1 MKKLSVNH
9 DFVGIRLD
17 KFLLKHNI
25 GFALAQKLIR
35 QKQIKVNDRKVP
47 AAHRLCLG
55 DDVEIYADLLAS
67 SPNGQTKIK
76 KSNPEVLKK
85 IKESII
91 FQDKNLIAINKP
103 QGLAVQ
109 GGSGI
114 NFSVDDALSF
124 LKFDLEEVPKLV
136 HRLDKDTSGILLIAR
151 NRASAD
157 LLTDAFRNKTI
168 SKVYLALVK
177 GIPSK
182 AEGKIDI
189 AIAKRYHGQEEKVY
203 PDKDGKEAI
212 TYYKVL
218 ESDPDLNCSLL
229 ELRPVTGRTHQ
240 LRVHCKEIG
249 HPIIGDGK
257 YGGKSAFI
265 DGLPDRLCLHAWRI
279 TIDDFFGEK
288 LDIKTNKP
296 PFCALI

>member
-9 DFVGIRLD
+9 DLVGIRLD

-25 GFALAQKLIR
+25 SFALAQKLIR
-35 QKQIKVNDRKVP
+35 QKQIKVNDKKVP

-55 DDVEIYADLLAS
+55 DNVEIYADLLS
-67 SPNGQTKIK
+67 STPNLGIKTKR
-76 KSNPEVLKK
+76 SNPEILKK
-85 IKESII
+85 IKEAII
-91 FQDKNLIAINKP
+91 FQDKNLIALNKP

-124 LKFDLEEVPKLV
+124 LRFDLEETPKLV

-157 LLTDAFRNKTI
+157 LLTDAFRNKTV
-168 SKVYLALVK
+168 SKAYLALVK
-177 GIPSK
+177 GVPSK
-182 AEGKIDI
+182 MEGKIDI
-189 AIAKRYHGQEEKVY
+189 AIAKRYHGSEEKVY

-212 TYYKVL
+212 TYYRVL
-218 ESDPDLNCSLL
+218 KSDTQLNCSLL
-229 ELRPVTGRTHQ
+229 ELRPITGRTHQ

-265 DGLPDRLCLHAWRI
+265 EGLPEKLCLHAWHI
-279 TIDDFFGEK
+279 NIDDFFGEK
-288 LDIKTNKP
+288 LEIKTKKP
-296 PFCALI
+296 PFYAFI

>member
-25 GFALAQKLIR
+25 SFALAQKLIR
-35 QKQIKVNDRKVP
+35 QKQIKVNDKKVP

-55 DDVEIYADLLAS
+55 DNVEIYADLLTAALSHGIKTKKS
-67 SPNGQTKIK
+67 SPEI
-76 KSNPEVLKK
+76 LKK
-85 IKESII
+85 IKEAII

-109 GGSGI
+109 GGSSI
-114 NFSVDDALSF
+114 SFSVDDALSF
-124 LKFDLEEVPKLV
+124 LKFDLEETPKLV
-136 HRLDKDTSGILLIAR
+136 HRLDKDTSGVLLIAR
-151 NRASAD
+151 NRTSAD

-177 GIPSK
+177 GVPGK
-182 AEGKIDI
+182 MEGKIDI
-189 AIAKRYHGQEEKVY
+189 ALAKKYHGNEEKVY
-203 PDKDGKEAI
+203 PDKEGKEAI

-218 ESDPDLNCSLL
+218 KSNPDLNCSLL
-229 ELRPVTGRTHQ
+229 ELRPITGRTHQ

-265 DGLPDRLCLHAWRI
+265 EKLPDRLCLHAWHI
-279 TIDDFFGEK
+279 KMDDFFGEK
-288 LDIKTNKP
+288 LEIKTEKP
-296 PFCALI
+296 SFCKII